1 MNCQKCRAPLKLD
14 SSLESL
20 NPAAF
25 NLLVGSAHE
34 PPKALPPSR
43 PAYPPERKALYDAAS
58 RSDAPAT
65 YKRTTPTNPG
75 MSFVLLSSSEAA
87 PPALSPPS
95 TKRSSSP
102 TSPTTPPTSTS
113 HETERANRLF
123 ALLSARSDIDHPICT
138 ECTSLLLSSLSAR
151 LSASLRERD
160 AYTAF
165 LTHLHQTAPTPSSLA
180 AAETSLSSARDA
192 EEAATSSLLSLERT
206 QTVLAAELASLS
218 ESAASLDAAEA
229 EFWHSHNTFST
240 NLAAAQGTHASLSA
254 AATHDARLL
263 DLLQRTNVHN
273 DSFPIS
279 HDGTFGTI
287 AGLRL
292 GRLAAHPVDWP
303 EINAAWG
310 HTLLLLA
317 TVAKALDVKVQGYEM
332 QPLGSTSRIV
342 AMRGGRK
349 VVLELYTSGDLPLG
363 LTFLHRR
370 FDAAMVA
377 FLACLKQVGEG
388 VGGRA
393 MPYKIDG
400 DKIGGEC
407 IRLGVAQDDGW
418 SSACKYVLTCCKFL
432 LAHVSNAGLG
442 RR

>member
-1 MNCQKCRAPLKLD
+1 
-14 SSLESL
+14 
-20 NPAAF
+20 
-25 NLLVGSAHE
+25 
-34 PPKALPPSR
+34 
-43 PAYPPERKALYDAAS
+43 
-58 RSDAPAT
+58 
-65 YKRTTPTNPG
+65 
-75 MSFVLLSSSEAA
+75 
-87 PPALSPPS
+87 
-95 TKRSSSP
+95 
-102 TSPTTPPTSTS
+102 
-113 HETERANRLF
+113 ERANRLF

-165 LTHLHQTAPTPSSLA
+165 LTHLHQTTPTPSSLA
-180 AAETSLSSARDA
+180 AAQTSLTSAREA
-192 EEAATSSLLSLERT
+192 EEEATTTLHSLERT
-206 QTVLAAELASLS
+206 QAALATELASLS

-240 NLAAAQGTHASLSA
+240 SLATAQATHASLSA

-317 TVAKALDVKVQGYEM
+317 TVARALDVKIHGYEL

-342 AMRGGRK
+342 ALRGGRK

-388 VGGRA
+388 IGGRA
-393 MPYKIDG
+393 MPYKIEG
-400 DKIGGEC
+400 DRIGGEC

-418 SSACKYVLTCCKFL
+418 SSACKYVLTCSKFL

>member
-1 MNCQKCRAPLKLD
+1 SPR
-14 SSLESL
+14 S
-20 NPAAF
+20 PA
-25 NLLVGSAHE
+25 
-34 PPKALPPSR
+34 
-43 PAYPPERKALYDAAS
+43 
-58 RSDAPAT
+58 
-65 YKRTTPTNPG
+65 
-75 MSFVLLSSSEAA
+75 
-87 PPALSPPS
+87 
-95 TKRSSSP
+95 
-102 TSPTTPPTSTS
+102 TPPTTTS

-138 ECTSLLLSSLSAR
+138 ECTSLLLTSLSAR

-180 AAETSLSSARDA
+180 AAHTSLSSARAA
-192 EEAATSSLLSLERT
+192 EEAATDSLLALERT
-206 QTVLAAELASLS
+206 QTTLAAELASLS
-218 ESAASLDAAEA
+218 ASASTLDAAEA

-240 NLAAAQGTHASLSA
+240 DLAAAQATHASLSA

-317 TVAKALDVKVQGYEM
+317 TVARALD
-332 QPLGSTSRIV
+332 
-342 AMRGGRK
+342 RG
-349 VVLELYTSGDLPLG
+349 E
-363 LTFLHRR
+363 
-370 FDAAMVA
+370 
-377 FLACLKQVGEG
+377 E
-388 VGGRA
+388 
-393 MPYKIDG
+393 
-400 DKIGGEC
+400 
-407 IRLGVAQDDGW
+407 
-418 SSACKYVLTCCKFL
+418 SSAGALHERGF
-432 LAHVSNAGLG
+432 AAGIDVPASAI
-442 RR
+442 